1 MIKKVAAPVPNNMDS
16 IVKMEL
22 KSLHN
27 LTGRCTNVNTYFQNL
42 ALEEGSLQA
51 RVLENSV
58 LKFLQGQIIDATK
71 NGLEVEIPYVLD
83 RLAIQMPYF
92 FRFVNGGKA
101 DDYQYSKKSPFN
113 QFCVVV
119 EKYIDDKFQMK
130 DGKLDQ
136 SILGIESTRQLLQDM
151 SKVSQPKFLNYLARI
166 ELLYKEYNKQKN
178 QINHRQKQFNELK
191 KWERDNDTRK
201 AISAEYAKLREK
213 YKAQCEEI
221 CPYPS
226 ILASVAVE
234 IAYQNYGTYSFA
246 WLFVDGLLENLK
258 QHENVVKREVRRVNR
273 LTNRNVE
280 GKDLSVHAGIAT
292 IDNVE
297 FPLNVPDG
305 VYSLFEI
312 MGQYFIGYEAER
324 ETVVQISNTPS
335 LLDGRSTRRT
345 LRNYSLGFSTLK
357 KSEEESQLI
366 ADQVL
371 GKKLL
376 IQVVEHNYVHIVDE
390 HGERKCIIPRDQAIR
405 RDEELSLLD
414 FDGAT
419 IEFIRIEKVTKSSFK
434 AIVHIG

>member
-1 MIKKVAAPVPNNMDS
+1 
-16 IVKMEL
+16 
-22 KSLHN
+22 
-27 LTGRCTNVNTYFQNL
+27 
-42 ALEEGSLQA
+42 
-51 RVLENSV
+51 
-58 LKFLQGQIIDATK
+58 
-71 NGLEVEIPYVLD
+71 
-83 RLAIQMPYF
+83 
-92 FRFVNGGKA
+92 
-101 DDYQYSKKSPFN
+101 
-113 QFCVVV
+113 
-119 EKYIDDKFQMK
+119 MK

-136 SILGIESTRQLLQDM
+136 SIFSIESTRQLLQDM
-151 SKVSQPKFLNYLARI
+151 SKVSQPKFLSYLAHI
-166 ELLYKEYNKQKN
+166 EPLYTEYNEQKN
-178 QINHRQKQFNELK
+178 KINHRQKEFNELK

-258 QHENVVKREVRRVNR
+258 QHENVIKGEVRKVKR

-280 GKDLSVHAGIAT
+280 AKELTVQAGIAT

-297 FPLNVPDG
+297 FLLNVPDG

-312 MGQYFIGYEAER
+312 MGQFFIGYEAER
-324 ETVVQISNTPS
+324 ESVVQTSHTPFM
-335 LLDGRSTRRT
+335 LDEKSTRRI
-345 LRNYSLGFSTLK
+345 LRNYLLGFSTLK
-357 KSEEESQLI
+357 KSQEESQLV

-371 GKKLL
+371 GKKLQ
-376 IQVVEHNYVHIVDE
+376 IQVVEYGYVHIVDE

-405 RDEELSLLD
+405 REEGLSLLD
-414 FDGAT
+414 FGGAT

-434 AIVHIG
+434 AIVHIK